1 MPKYRHRLIQ
11 LILFAALASLL
22 LPQPGLADTAIDQG
36 AEAAGEQVAAA
47 GNGAI
52 PSLEPQTNGPTDY
65 QKALAW
71 MQQGAA
77 APETLA
83 SPTTPSAGAQPEAG
97 LQGAMTLKSLIGQ
110 VVANNQQI
118 QSQKLQWGI
127 QKAEVE
133 KARSIFEPRLVS
145 SIQLQDRSQK
155 NTTEQSASR
164 QFTLT
169 YDERNWDFSAA
180 VQGLLPTG
188 GQVQLGYDSRRLS
201 NTLTRTLAD
210 EDREYQMFLGL
221 SLTQPLLKNAGIA
234 TTMSGIRVAEVE
246 SEVAFQEFRQEVMR
260 TVGEAAGRYWNFFQA
275 QEKLKLREESLRAAK
290 LLLQDSEER
299 HRLGK
304 MAKTEVLEAQAGV
317 VNRLAQQSEAR
328 QEHLE
333 AMNRLRTLVAQAVD
347 RNSATLQAAAELA
360 IAPPAPDDQQLLK
373 NAIRLRPE
381 YLAAQKKIQRA
392 GLKVAYAKNQSWPE
406 LDLKASFGLNGLDF
420 AKGDSWEQIEES
432 RFKDWSVGLNL
443 RLPLQGNREGKSEL
457 EQANLEKQRALV
469 GLKAVEIEL
478 ANGIDTGVQNVRSA
492 AEQLDHANSV
502 AEIQKQLFKVELVRL
517 RAGKSNTRLVLERE
531 ENFRKAQEAALKNL
545 VNLQK
550 ALLSL
555 EITGG
560 TILVNHNVELME
572 VAL

>member
-1 MPKYRHRLIQ
+1 MPKNRHRLIQ
-11 LILFAALASLL
+11 LILFPLLAGLLHPQASRADSVNTQETEPVRVEVSAAAKATR
-22 LPQPGLADTAIDQG
+22 PGL
-36 AEAAGEQVAAA
+36 
-47 GNGAI
+47 
-52 PSLEPQTNGPTDY
+52 PPQTSAPTDY

-71 MQQGAA
+71 MQQGA
-77 APETLA
+77 P
-83 SPTTPSAGAQPEAG
+83 AQPAPAPAPDPNPAATPATG
-97 LQGAMTLKSLIGQ
+97 LAGAMTLKGLIGQ
-110 VVANNQQI
+110 VIDNNQQI

-127 QKAEVE
+127 QKAEE
-133 KARSIFEPRLVS
+133 AKARSIFEPRLVS
-145 SIQLQDRSQK
+145 SIQLEDRSQK
-155 NTTEQSASR
+155 NSAEQAASR
-164 QFTLT
+164 QFALT

-221 SLTQPLLKNAGIA
+221 SLTQPLLKNAGVA

-246 SEVAFQEFRQEVMR
+246 SELAFQEFRQEVMR
-260 TVGEAAGRYWNFFQA
+260 TVGEAGARYWNFFQA
-275 QEKLKLREESLRAAK
+275 QEILKLRDESLRAAR

-304 MAKTEVLEAQAGV
+304 MAKTEVLEAQAGM
-317 VNRLAQQSEAR
+317 VNRLAQQSEVR

-333 AMNRLRTLVAQAVD
+333 AMNRLRSLVSQAVD
-347 RNSATLQAAAELA
+347 RSSAAFQATE
-360 IAPPAPDDQQLLK
+360 PASALPAVDDQLLLK

-420 AKGDSWEQIEES
+420 SKGDSWEQIEES
-432 RFKDWSVGLNL
+432 RFKDWSLGLNL
-443 RLPLQGNREGKSEL
+443 QLPLLGNREGKSAL

-478 ANGIDTGVQNVRSA
+478 ANGIDTGVQHVHSA
-492 AEQLDHANSV
+492 AEQLAHANSV
-502 AEIQKQLFKVELVRL
+502 VEIQQQLFEVELVRL
-517 RAGKSNTRLVLERE
+517 QAGKSNTRLVLERE
-531 ENFRKAQEAALKNL
+531 ENYRKAQESAVKNR
-545 VNLQK
+545 VNLHK

-555 EITGG
+555 ELAGG
-560 TILVNHNVELME
+560 TILLNHNVELME

>member
-1 MPKYRHRLIQ
+1 MPKNRHRLIQ
-11 LILFAALASLL
+11 LILFPLLAGLLHPQASRADSVNTQETEPVRVEVSAAAKATR
-22 LPQPGLADTAIDQG
+22 PGL
-36 AEAAGEQVAAA
+36 
-47 GNGAI
+47 
-52 PSLEPQTNGPTDY
+52 PPQTSAPTDY

-71 MQQGAA
+71 MQQGA
-77 APETLA
+77 P
-83 SPTTPSAGAQPEAG
+83 AQPAPAPAPDPNPAATPATG
-97 LQGAMTLKSLIGQ
+97 LAGAMTLKGLIGQ
-110 VVANNQQI
+110 VIANNQQI

-127 QKAEVE
+127 QKAEE
-133 KARSIFEPRLVS
+133 AKARSIFEPRLVS
-145 SIQLQDRSQK
+145 SIQLEDRSQK
-155 NTTEQSASR
+155 NSAEQAASR
-164 QFTLT
+164 QFALT

-221 SLTQPLLKNAGIA
+221 SLTQPLLKNAGVA

-246 SEVAFQEFRQEVMR
+246 SELAFQEFRQEVMR
-260 TVGEAAGRYWNFFQA
+260 TVGEAGARYWNFFQA
-275 QEKLKLREESLRAAK
+275 QEILKLRDESLRAAR

-304 MAKTEVLEAQAGV
+304 MAKTEVLEAQAGM
-317 VNRLAQQSEAR
+317 VNRLAQQSEVR

-333 AMNRLRTLVAQAVD
+333 AMNRLRSLVSQAVD
-347 RNSATLQAAAELA
+347 RSSAAFQATE
-360 IAPPAPDDQQLLK
+360 PASALPAVDDQLLLK

-420 AKGDSWEQIEES
+420 SKGDSWEQIEES
-432 RFKDWSVGLNL
+432 RFKDWSLGLNL
-443 RLPLQGNREGKSEL
+443 QLPLLGNREGKSAL

-478 ANGIDTGVQNVRSA
+478 ANGIDTGVQHVHSA
-492 AEQLDHANSV
+492 AEQLAHANSV
-502 AEIQKQLFKVELVRL
+502 VEIQQQLFEVELVRL
-517 RAGKSNTRLVLERE
+517 QAGKSNTRLVLERE
-531 ENFRKAQEAALKNL
+531 ENYRKAQESAVKNR
-545 VNLQK
+545 VNLHK

-555 EITGG
+555 ELAGG
-560 TILVNHNVELME
+560 TILLNHNVELME